1 MKKIDENTKVTLT
14 LGQIKRLVKEAAENS
29 DFEIKD
35 GVLIKYRG
43 KDRNIYIPNGVTVVG
58 NGEDPIV
65 DGRRKIISIVCPDSV
80 ITISRHAMAWQR
92 SLKTV
97 EFGNSLREIGESA
110 FLGCGMSSIIIPDS
124 VKKIEE
130 NAFEYCHELTTVKL
144 PKSLRKIDTL
154 FAFMN
159 TPFAESKNIRPGVL
173 KKGEKEA
180 FDELFKK
187 GAKEA
192 FDYIAE
198 HIDDFTEYD
207 WGMNRV
213 QVHLVFKE
221 FTRRLV
227 AEPYGFSFMNLKH
240 AHGIGNNNEWDVVKK
255 DKKIGTFYCTDDMF
269 GGVRTGIT
277 IDGRIVDKREF

>member
-1 MKKIDENTKVTLT
+1 MKKINENAKVTLT
-14 LGQIKRLVKEAAENS
+14 FGQLKRLVKEAAENS
-29 DFEIKD
+29 DFEIED

-43 KDRNIYIPNGVTVVG
+43 KDRNIIIPNGVTVVG
-58 NGEDPIV
+58 NGELPIV
-65 DGRRKIISIVCPDSV
+65 DGRRKIISVVCPDSV
-80 ITISRHAMAWQR
+80 ITISRRAMMWQN

-97 EFGNSLREIGESA
+97 EFGNSLREIGEDA

-124 VKKIEE
+124 VKKIGE

-144 PKSLRKIDTL
+144 PKSLRKIDIG

-159 TPFAESKNIRPGVL
+159 TPFAESKNIIPD
-173 KKGEKEA
+173 
-180 FDELFKK
+180 DELFKK

-198 HIDDFTEYD
+198 HIDDFKEYD

-213 QVHLVFKE
+213 RVHLVFRE
-221 FTRRLV
+221 FAKRLV
-227 AEPYGFSFMNLKH
+227 AEPYGFSFMNPKH
-240 AHGIGNNNEWDVVKK
+240 AHGIGNNNEWDVIKNGE
-255 DKKIGTFYCTDDMF
+255 KIGTFYCTDDMF

-277 IDGRIVDKREF
+277 VDGRVVDKREF

>member
-1 MKKIDENTKVTLT
+1 MKGKINENQKVTLT
-14 LGQIKRLVKEAAENS
+14 LGQLKRLIKESEES

-43 KDRNIYIPNGVTVVG
+43 KDRNIIIPNGVTIIG
-58 NGEDPIV
+58 NGELPIV

-80 ITISRHAMAWQR
+80 ITISRRAMMWQD

-97 EFGNSLREIGESA
+97 EFGNSLREIGEDA
-110 FLGCGMSSIIIPDS
+110 FLDCGMSSIIIPDS
-124 VKKIEE
+124 VKKIGK
-130 NAFEYCHELTTVKL
+130 NAFEYCRELTTVKL
-144 PKSLRKIDTL
+144 PKSLRKIDIG

-159 TPFAESKNIRPGVL
+159 TPFAESKNIIPD
-173 KKGEKEA
+173 
-180 FDELFKK
+180 DELFKK

-198 HIDDFTEYD
+198 HIKDFMKYD

-213 QVHLVFKE
+213 QVHLVFEE

-227 AEPYGFSFMNLKH
+227 AKPYGFSFMNLKH
-240 AHGIGNNNEWDVVKK
+240 AHGIGNNHEWDVVKNG
-255 DKKIGTFYCTDDMF
+255 KKIGAFYCTDDMF
-269 GGVRTGIT
+269 GGVRTGII
-277 IDGRIVDKREF
+277 IDGRVIDKREF